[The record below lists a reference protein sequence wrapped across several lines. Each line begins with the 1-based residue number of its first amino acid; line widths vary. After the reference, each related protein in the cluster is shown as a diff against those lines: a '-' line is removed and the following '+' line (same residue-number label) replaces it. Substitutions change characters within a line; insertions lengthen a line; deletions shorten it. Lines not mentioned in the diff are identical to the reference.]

1 MQKTL
6 ILIGLLI
13 VVVGLGWP
21 WLSKLPFGRLPG
33 DIVIDKPGFK
43 LFFPITSMLLVSG
56 LISLILWLFRK

>member
-6 ILIGLLI
+6 LTLGVVILVAGLL
-13 VVVGLGWP
+13 WP

-33 DIVIDKPGFK
+33 DIIVDKPGFK

-56 LISLILWLFRK
+56 LVSLILWLLRK